1 MRDNNFRL
9 VINFLTIEFVS
20 RDHEF
25 MILEDSVVISFAA
38 AGAQDGMTLIDSDPW
53 RRLGNPGVA
62 GGIHNIEHTLYRF
75 HLVLGRLPGVRLES
89 IVHQSRAVESRV
101 CYQTRVQCST
111 SVSSSESA
119 STPLSLMITGLNE
132 SRGCCLLLP
141 AGHR

>member
-89 IVHQSRAVESRV
+89 IVHQSQWRR
-101 CYQTRVQCST
+101 
-111 SVSSSESA
+111 ESA
-119 STPLSLMITGLNE
+119 TKLASSVVHPCRLRKVLRHL
-132 SRGCCLLLP
+132 C
-141 AGHR
+141 H